1 MIFIVHIP
9 VLGTDIGERMY
20 RMFWVEAI
28 FLRVKELPHAL
39 PMCQDK

>member
-1 MIFIVHIP
+1 MIFIVHVP

-28 FLRVKELPHAL
+28 FLKELPHAL
-39 PMCQDK
+39 PMYQDK